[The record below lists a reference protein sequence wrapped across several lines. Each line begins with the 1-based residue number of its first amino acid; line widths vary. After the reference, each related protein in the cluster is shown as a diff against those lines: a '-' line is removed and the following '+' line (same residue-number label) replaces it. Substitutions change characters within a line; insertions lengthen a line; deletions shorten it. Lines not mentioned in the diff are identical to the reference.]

1 MYWEN
6 LEIPWKEAFS
16 QGWIAFCHGSVPIG
30 SVICDQNGNILTRAR
45 NHINENY
52 FPNNK
57 VAHAETIAVQ
67 SLDLKLHNDPGSY
80 IVYACSEPCPMCF
93 GTIVMGNIR
102 TIKIAAKDAY
112 AGAVEIAELSQYV
125 KSKRMKISFESG
137 LMSAV
142 QATMQSYFE
151 LKNNPERSKP
161 VLDKYTVEYN
171 HSLILAKELLAIHYF
186 EDAIS
191 RSIPFASVYEEIC
204 IKLAEMN
211 SKGI

>member
-6 LEIPWKEAFS
+6 LELPWKEAFL
-16 QGWIAFCHGSVPIG
+16 QGWIAFCNGSVPIG
-30 SVICDQNGNILTRAR
+30 SVICDQNGEILSKAR
-45 NHINENY
+45 NHIYENY

-67 SLDLKLHNDPGSY
+67 SLDLQLHNDPHSY
-80 IVYACSEPCPMCF
+80 IVYACVEPCPMCF

-102 TIKIAAKDAY
+102 TIKIAARDAY

-125 KSKRMKISFESG
+125 KSKKMEISFEPG
-137 LMSAV
+137 LLGAV
-142 QATMQSYFE
+142 QVTMQSYFE

-161 VLDKYTVEYN
+161 LHDKIRIEYN
-171 HSLILAKELLAIHYF
+171 NSLILAKELLDINYF
-186 EDAIS
+186 ENAIA
-191 RSIPFASVYEEIC
+191 RSVPFSSVFEEIY

-211 SKGI
+211 SKGT